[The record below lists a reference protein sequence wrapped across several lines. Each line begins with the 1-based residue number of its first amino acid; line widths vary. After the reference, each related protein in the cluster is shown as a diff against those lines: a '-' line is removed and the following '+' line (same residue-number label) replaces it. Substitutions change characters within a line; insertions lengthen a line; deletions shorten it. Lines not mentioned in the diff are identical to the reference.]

1 MKKILAI
8 LLALMLTG
16 TLILF
21 CVSFLGRQIVLPAMD
36 EDGAQ
41 VSYGEPLPAL

>member
-8 LLALMLTG
+8 LLAFMLTG

-21 CVSFLGRQIVLPAMD
+21 VVLAVVMYFTRNLNKKEETQP
-36 EDGAQ
+36 E
-41 VSYGEPLPAL
+41 